1 MRAPHPT
8 LTPPELAI
16 MKIVWRLHS
25 VTVRDV
31 YEALR
36 AKRRVAYTTIM
47 TMMNILET
55 KGYLKKDTQDPACRN
70 RPARPERAVITA
82 MVREFV
88 SRVFDAAPRP
98 LLLHLVKEERL
109 SDDEREELLHLCG
122 DPWMSRI

>member
-1 MRAPHPT
+1 MRPNSPT

-16 MKIVWRLHS
+16 MKIVWRLGS

-36 AKRRVAYTTIM
+36 ARRRVAYTTVM

-55 KGYLKKDTQDPACRN
+55 KGYLKKDTQDRAYRY
-70 RPARPERAVITA
+70 RPTRPERSVINA

-88 SRVFDAAPRP
+88 DRVFDGTSRP
-98 LLLHLVKEERL
+98 LLLHLVQEERL
-109 SDDEREELLHLCG
+109 SDDEREALLRLI
-122 DPWMSRI
+122 REAK